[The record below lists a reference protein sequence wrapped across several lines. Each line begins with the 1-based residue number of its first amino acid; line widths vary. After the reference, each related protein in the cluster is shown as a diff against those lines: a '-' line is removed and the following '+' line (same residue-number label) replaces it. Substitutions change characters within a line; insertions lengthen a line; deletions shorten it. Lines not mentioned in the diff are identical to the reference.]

1 MNADLNMTPDA
12 VAEKLVESLA
22 RLSEL
27 TLASEAFMKAM
38 HKDHL
43 NNAGQI
49 STATMATAGAW
60 AAEVEKASK
69 FMLGFCAEAGV
80 E

>member
-1 MNADLNMTPDA
+1 MTPDA

-38 HKDHL
+38 HRDHL
-43 NNAGQI
+43 KGDGKI
-49 STATMATAGAW
+49 STATMAVAIAW

-69 FMLGFCAEAGV
+69 FTLGFCAEAGV

>member
-1 MNADLNMTPDA
+1 MTPDLNMTPDA

-27 TLASEAFMKAM
+27 TLASEAFMKSM
-38 HKDHL
+38 YKDHL
-43 NNAGQI
+43 SGTKAL
-49 STATMATAGAW
+49 SPETLAVADAW
-60 AAEVEKASK
+60 AKETVKASK
-69 FMLGFCAEAGV
+69 FMLSFCAEAGV